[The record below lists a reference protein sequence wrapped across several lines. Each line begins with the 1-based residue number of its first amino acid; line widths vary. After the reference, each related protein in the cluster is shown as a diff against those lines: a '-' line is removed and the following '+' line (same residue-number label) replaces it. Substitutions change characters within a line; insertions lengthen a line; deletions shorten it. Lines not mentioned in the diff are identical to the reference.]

1 MVVIGG
7 FVFKFC
13 ICIEGIFFSFRGDNF
28 KCLADRPRVG
38 GISAAHVTSTVERQ
52 APRHVVSQIL
62 FPVWY
67 FKLEFFCGVAYPPF
81 AWRGILLGVGKLALD
96 GEVYRGVGS
105 LPYCLSFVG
114 HYMSREFRF
123 CL

>member
-1 MVVIGG
+1 MCFQG
-7 FVFKFC
+7 
-13 ICIEGIFFSFRGDNF
+13 ENF
-28 KCLADRPRVG
+28 KCLADRSGGGG
-38 GISAAHVTSTVERQ
+38 GISAPHVTFTVARQ
-52 APRHVVSQIL
+52 APRYVVSQIV

-67 FKLEFFCGVAYPPF
+67 FKLEVSFVGWHIRRLPGG
-81 AWRGILLGVGKLALD
+81 GILLGVGNLALE

-105 LPYCLSFVG
+105 FCIVLVFVG